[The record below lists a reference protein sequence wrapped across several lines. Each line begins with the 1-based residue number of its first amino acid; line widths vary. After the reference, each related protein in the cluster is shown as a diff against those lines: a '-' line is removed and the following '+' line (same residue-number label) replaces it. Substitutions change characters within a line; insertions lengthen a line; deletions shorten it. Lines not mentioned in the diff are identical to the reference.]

1 MKHWKTKEEMGEG
14 FQFNQE
20 EHNENEYN
28 SLVVIDE
35 HENNTMRT
43 KYLIRDVWDK
53 NDLINLRDFINE
65 QIKERDN
72 AKDYR

>member
-53 NDLINLRDFINE
+53 NDLIKLRDFINE
-65 QIKERDN
+65 QIKERD
-72 AKDYR
+72 